1 MAFCEHCLKEIPEGV
16 LCEECAAAAQQEDV
30 PAAGENAAPVTHTA
44 SGAPQ
49 FHPQFA
55 TPLATPVT
63 EEKRF
68 QVPLTMAQLPPA
80 LKPLGVWSFVGYT
93 LLFLI
98 PLVGLVA
105 ALVCACGGTPR
116 VCLKNYARGW
126 LLSVVLLAVVLAAAG
141 ALAWYLKCPLPQI
154 TFNGFAPY

>member
-16 LCEECAAAAQQEDV
+16 LCEECAAAVQTEEPVAVDE
-30 PAAGENAAPVTHTA
+30 PAPVTRTA

-49 FHPQFA
+49 FHPQFTA
-55 TPLATPVT
+55 PVAAPVA

-68 QVPLTMAQLPPA
+68 LVPLTLTQLPPV
-80 LKPLGVWSFVGYT
+80 LKPLGVWGFVGYS

-98 PLVGLVA
+98 PVIGWIV
-105 ALVCACGGTPR
+105 ALVFACGGTNR
-116 VCLKNYARGW
+116 VCLKHFARGW
-126 LLSVVLLAVVLAAAG
+126 LVSALLLIAALAAVG
-141 ALAWYLKCPLPQI
+141 ALLWYVKCPLPQF

>member
-16 LCEECAAAAQQEDV
+16 LCEECAAAAQTKV
-30 PAAGENAAPVTHTA
+30 APATEVTAPVTRTA

-55 TPLATPVT
+55 APVASPVA

-68 QVPLTMAQLPPA
+68 LVPLTLTQLPPA
-80 LKPLGVWSFVGYT
+80 LKPLGAWGFVGYT

-98 PLVGLVA
+98 PVIGWIV
-105 ALVCACGGTPR
+105 ALVFACGGTNR

-126 LLSVVLLAVVLAAAG
+126 LLGALLLIVLLAAVG
-141 ALAWYLKCPLPQI
+141 ALLWYVKCPLPQF